1 MKPDFFETILRP
13 HMSEVPDIEFLARQ
27 IVEGFII
34 GWHKSP
40 YHGFSVE
47 FAEHRLYNPGDNLK
61 HVDWKV
67 FGRNDK
73 MFTKKYEEET
83 NLRCYITI
91 DQSNS
96 MLFAG
101 ENQYHK
107 LQTSIIYAGALME
120 MMSKQMDAFG
130 LAFFEEDLN
139 VITQTKTNTQHKR
152 EMIAH
157 LESVWN
163 KKIDAKKESTTYIAK
178 SLHELAERAHKRSL
192 IIVFT
197 DFLDIVQDVND
208 IVDAIHHLKHNK
220 HEVLFFM
227 IGDKKMEWDFDMPSQ
242 ALELI
247 DLETNQSMKLH
258 PNDYKDLYINKM
270 SDFRTFW
277 NEKMIELNVD
287 FFEIDIAEHPSEILR
302 AYLLKR
308 MKMM

>member
-1 MKPDFFETILRP
+1 MT
-13 HMSEVPDIEFLARQ
+13 EVPDIEFLARQ

-101 ENQYHK
+101 ENRYNK
-107 LQTSIIYAGALME
+107 LQSSIIYAGALME
-120 MMSKQMDAFG
+120 LMSRQMDAFG
-130 LAFFEEDLN
+130 LAFFEEELN
-139 VITQTKTNTQHKR
+139 LITQTKTNAQHKR
-152 EMIAH
+152 EIIAH
-157 LESVWN
+157 LESRWD
-163 KKIDAKKESTTYIAK
+163 KKIETKSEKSTTQIAQ

-197 DFLDIVQDVND
+197 DFLDVIQDSNE
-208 IVDAIHHLKHNK
+208 IIDAIHHLKHNK
-220 HEVLFFM
+220 HEVIFFL
-227 IGDKKMEWDFDMPSQ
+227 IGDKKMEWDFNMPSQ

-258 PNDYKDLYINKM
+258 PDEYKELYINKM
-270 SDFRTFW
+270 KDFKNFW
-277 NEKMIELNVD
+277 KDKMIEVNVD
-287 FFEIDIAEHPSEILR
+287 YFEIDISEHPSEILR